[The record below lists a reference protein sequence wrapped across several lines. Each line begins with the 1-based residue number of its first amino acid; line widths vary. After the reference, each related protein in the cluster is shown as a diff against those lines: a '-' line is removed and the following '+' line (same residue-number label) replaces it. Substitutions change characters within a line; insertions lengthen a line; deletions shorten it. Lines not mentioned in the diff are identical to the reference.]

1 MGLLLALVVFA
12 AAVASVPML
21 AVRAAREMDGLG
33 RDGRMYGLLV
43 LVVFPIGLLIWGL
56 DRRRYRGGPD
66 ADAGG
71 AGSAASGG

>member
-43 LVVFPIGLLIWGL
+43 LVVPPIGLLIWAL
-56 DRRRYRGGPD
+56 DRRRYRSGPGADGG
-66 ADAGG
+66 
-71 AGSAASGG
+71 GSAALGV